1 MHKEKENTGNIEER
15 LHSLELELNRVKSL
29 YESLNMQIEEDP
41 EVSRLKNKLAKAE
54 HEFTDQLN
62 IIANNRIQ
70 KENVI
75 EVHVGNPQFEYMI
88 HALYMITS
96 GFDFRKKMRVIL
108 DYDPRGYSLSIKY
121 QTTEVEALQSGKK
134 EDQVISQ
141 DSLT

>member
-15 LHSLELELNRVKSL
+15 LHSLELELSRVKSL

-96 GFDFRKKMRVIL
+96 GFDFRKKNAGHFGL
-108 DYDPRGYSLSIKY
+108 
-121 QTTEVEALQSGKK
+121 
-134 EDQVISQ
+134 
-141 DSLT
+141 